1 MKPILSLITGTRNRP
16 ADFRRLV
23 DSIEAYTNVNW
34 ELVCS
39 DASDSQLDNEEVAA
53 ERPRI
58 RMIPERPRLGCTKG
72 YNRAFQAARGT
83 YCLWL
88 NDDCEVTSGYAEAAI
103 SFMEANP
110 RIGLGALPYSNRGGP
125 FRVNEYEGMVYA
137 NFGIL
142 RRSLGDQVGWFDDLL
157 TMYGNDNSLAFRVL
171 LAGHGIAEI
180 PGARIIH
187 HEHDDQHRRDNQN
200 GRQEEAEKLRAK
212 YLPHLA
218 EMREVYERC
227 RLVTA

>member
-1 MKPILSLITGTRNRP
+1 M
-16 ADFRRLV
+16 

-39 DASDSQLDNEEVAA
+39 DASDSTLDNEEVAA
-53 ERPRI
+53 GQPRI
-58 RMIPERPRLGCTKG
+58 RLIPERPRMGCTKG

-88 NDDCEVTSGYAEAAI
+88 NDDCEVTPGYAEAAI

-125 FRVNEYEGMVYA
+125 FGVNEYEGMVYA

-171 LAGHGIAEI
+171 LAGYGIAEI
-180 PGARIIH
+180 AGARIIH

-200 GRQEEAEKLRAK
+200 GRHEEAEKLRAK
-212 YLPHLA
+212 YLPYLT
-218 EMREVYERC
+218 EMRAVYEAA